1 VGAISQYVE
10 EAGVPT
16 VCISLVRPHTE
27 KMKPPRALW
36 VAFEFGRPMGPPD
49 NSSFQR
55 KVLLAAL
62 NLLEASGGPLLQ
74 DFPDD
79 APELPDE
86 GKVLECPDNFYQFA
100 ADAIEPRDLGEAL
113 RREIVAMR
121 PWYDTAV
128 AGRKR
133 TTLGIS
139 CLEPEALGGFIYSF
153 VKGECPENPRKDL
166 SIIYSLKSAVEDLKA
181 YYAEGITFPPG
192 QAGVSSRVFQDWFWD
207 QTIAGKVILELKKN
221 LAGESRQNDEHV
233 RQLLSCSRGGCP
245 PQRIVVTA
253 AALLWFNRIFR

>member
-16 VCISLVRPHTE
+16 VGISLLRPHTE

-36 VAFEFGRPMGPPD
+36 VVFEFGRPMGPPD

-55 KVLLAAL
+55 RVLLAAL
-62 NLLEASGGPLLQ
+62 NLLEAPGGPLLE

-79 APELPDE
+79 ASESPDE
-86 GKVLECPDNFYQFA
+86 VKVLECPDNFRQFA
-100 ADAIEPRDLGEAL
+100 ADAIEPCDLVEAL
-113 RREIVAMR
+113 RREIAAMR
-121 PWYDTAV
+121 PWYDMAV

-153 VKGECPENPRKDL
+153 VKGERPENPRKDL
-166 SIIYSLKSAVEDLKA
+166 SIIYSLKFAVEDLKA
-181 YYAEGITFPPG
+181 YYAEGITFPPS
-192 QAGVSSRVFQDWFWD
+192 QAGVSSQVLQDWFWD
-207 QTIAGKVILELKKN
+207 QTIAGKVILELKKILQASSDKMTN
-221 LAGESRQNDEHV
+221 MFGSYFLVPGEVARRKE
-233 RQLLSCSRGGCP
+233 LL
-245 PQRIVVTA
+245 
-253 AALLWFNRIFR
+253 